1 MNAARL
7 QQLWY
12 SGQAPGPALRALE
25 HLYSRLRAFDHK
37 HQLARRAHDLEGRPI
52 IVVGNRVVGGTGK
65 TPLLVRLVELLQA
78 QHLNVAVI
86 SRGYGSGRKAPV
98 NVTTESDVAQ
108 AGDEPLLIARRT
120 GASVRVDPDREAAA
134 RAVLA
139 GGAQVVLSDDG
150 LQRMSLPRALE
161 VCVVDG
167 ARGFGN
173 GHLLPAGPLREPPE
187 RLASVDWVV
196 CNGEPRA
203 GLDLPGAV
211 PMRLQPGAFRRLGD
225 GETRSV
231 AQMAA
236 HLQHSPGQ
244 AIAGIGHP
252 QRFFKL
258 LETLQCQTR
267 LQRAFADHHTYSA
280 RDFSARSGTLLMTEK
295 DAVKCEGLGLHDA
308 WYLPVEAVLP
318 PSFEQ
323 AFVGAVRTLLDE
335 A

>member
-52 IVVGNRVVGGTGK
+52 IVVGNLVVGGTGK

-211 PMRLQPGAFRRLGD
+211 PCGCSPAHSDAWATARPAAWRRW
-225 GETRSV
+225 
-231 AQMAA
+231 
-236 HLQHSPGQ
+236 
-244 AIAGIGHP
+244 
-252 QRFFKL
+252 L
-258 LETLQCQTR
+258 L
-267 LQRAFADHHTYSA
+267 TYSTRRA
-280 RDFSARSGTLLMTEK
+280 RPSPASATRNASSRCWRRCSARPGYNAPSLIITPTAPGTFPHVP
-295 DAVKCEGLGLHDA
+295 APC
-308 WYLPVEAVLP
+308 
-318 PSFEQ
+318 
-323 AFVGAVRTLLDE
+323 
-335 A
+335 